1 MEEQKRTWKSSH
13 SSGSRRTLQTNEHSS
28 SNDIN
33 NRSKNNIPVLNSTSR
48 RTPMNT
54 NHKTG
59 SSFPQNDGGL
69 TDILENAFDN
79 RPRSIVNRSN
89 ILAKVNEEKDKMDEL
104 SFAETLDNISLRS
117 STSSWNKNN
126 DTNRRRLEPDRV
138 MSFLDTI
145 PTRKLWP
152 YAWILGLGILL
163 MLLLNNT
170 RKFHVENPTTNS
182 RSMEGTP
189 TFVETASKSYY
200 NYPTESEK
208 TKHQEEETKVSPSDI
223 AVAVVTFEGRQEETI
238 RAIRDTWG
246 SDFPKIEYVSGAA
259 KEGLITVVVPKNST
273 FARSSWEEMNAL
285 KILYDKY
292 PDSPWYMKADDDSY
306 VNVKST
312 LKMLENYDSKDSHYI
327 GKVLPW
333 EKDNH
338 NYCAGGVGYIL
349 SNAAMKKLY
358 PRLLEPLQSCCSD
371 VQVGRLLS
379 EELSNL
385 NPCASVKDFVYVAR
399 EFRAY
404 MSSSVS
410 GKLVFSPPPTFE
422 RSEGE
427 LAKKVL
433 LEKVVGYHYVTADMQ
448 YALRMFYAFSKDN
461 ES

>member
-13 SSGSRRTLQTNEHSS
+13 SSGFRQTLQNNEHSS
-28 SNDIN
+28 SNNHN
-33 NRSKNNIPVLNSTSR
+33 NRSKNNIPVLNSTGR
-48 RTPMNT
+48 RSSIN
-54 NHKTG
+54 NSNKTG
-59 SSFPQNDGGL
+59 FSFPQSDGGL

-89 ILAKVNEEKDKMDEL
+89 ILGKVNEEKDKMDEL

-126 DTNRRRLEPDRV
+126 DMNRRRLEPERV
-138 MSFLDTI
+138 SSFLDAI

-152 YAWILGLGILL
+152 YAWILVVGILL

-170 RKFHVENPTTNS
+170 RKFHVLNPTTN

-189 TFVETASKSYY
+189 TFVETTSKSYY
-200 NYPTESEK
+200 NYPTESAK
-208 TKHQEEETKVSPSDI
+208 TKDQAEETKVSPGDI
-223 AVAVVTFEGRQEETI
+223 AVAVVTFKGRQEETI

-246 SDFPKIEYVSGAA
+246 SDFPKIEYVSGTA
-259 KEGLITVVVPKNST
+259 KEGIITVVVPENST
-273 FARSSWEEMNAL
+273 YARSSWEEMNAL
-285 KILYDKY
+285 KVLHDKY

-306 VNVKST
+306 VNVKT
-312 LKMLENYDSKDSHYI
+312 ILKILEGYDSNEIHYI
-327 GKVLPW
+327 GKVIPW

-358 PRLLEPLQSCCSD
+358 PRLLEPLKSCCSD

-379 EELSNL
+379 EELNNSA
-385 NPCASVKDFVYVAR
+385 PCVAAKDFVYVAR

-404 MSSSVS
+404 MSSVS
-410 GKLVFSPPPTFE
+410 GKLVFSPPPYLE

-433 LEKVVGYHYVTADMQ
+433 LEKVVGFHYVSADMQ
-448 YALRMFYAFSKDN
+448 YALRIFYVFSKNN